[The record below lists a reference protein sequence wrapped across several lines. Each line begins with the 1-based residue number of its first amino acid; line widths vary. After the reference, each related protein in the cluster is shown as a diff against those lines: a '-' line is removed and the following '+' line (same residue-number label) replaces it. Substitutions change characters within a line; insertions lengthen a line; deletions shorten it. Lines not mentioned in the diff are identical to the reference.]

1 MLNFD
6 KNTGQ
11 KSPNWY
17 SLAINGQ
24 KS

>member
-11 KSPNWY
+11 KSPNWN
-17 SLAINGQ
+17 SLAVNGQ